1 MDNGTLFYIVG
12 AVLAASAIVVSVLG
26 LKFEKF
32 PGRLGPLVA
41 LWFVVLVV
49 GSTSFAVLHSQD
61 EEVHEEQ
68 ERGLPEATQES
79 EEAEQQ

>member
-12 AVLAASAIVVSVLG
+12 LVLAASAIVVSFLG
-26 LKFEKF
+26 LKSEKF
-32 PGRLGPLVA
+32 PGRFGPLVA
-41 LWFVVLVV
+41 LWFIVLVV

-61 EEVHEEQ
+61 EEVHHEE
-68 ERGLPEATQES
+68 EVGLPEATQES